1 MINKELIRG
10 RLQKLERYTEILK
23 GFQNISLKEFKDD
36 PSKYGSVAH
45 FFQIAIECCIDIGNH
60 IISRK
65 SFRRPEGYKD
75 VFTILGEE
83 GIVPLDFVEDLRDL
97 AGFRN
102 RLVHLYWDVDLDIVY
117 DKLQNRLGD
126 FEKFASYI
134 AKMLIAEE
142 R

>member
-1 MINKELIRG
+1 MINQDLIKG
-10 RLQKLERYTEILK
+10 RLQKLEGYIEILK
-23 GFQNISLKEFKDD
+23 GFQNTSSKEFKDD
-36 PSKYGSVAH
+36 PSKYGSVLY

-75 VFTILGEE
+75 VFAVLGEE
-83 GIVPLDFVEDLRDL
+83 GTIPADFVGNLKDL
-97 AGFRN
+97 AEFRN

-117 DKLQNRLGD
+117 EKLHTRLED
-126 FEKFASYI
+126 FDKFASHI